1 MEKLTE
7 KQIQELQKKNE
18 EKKEYLLSYKRYKQR
33 ANRLQEQLE
42 ELRLGKMFPG
52 LMLSD
57 MPSAHS
63 QKDLSDY
70 MIKYD
75 DLLIRITKARK
86 QAVERFSEVQQ
97 QIESMENE
105 NEKTVLTLR
114 YLRGYSWEKVY
125 EKIGYSKQQTHRIHA
140 KALKNFEFL

>member
-18 EKKEYLLSYKRYKQR
+18 EKKEYLLSYKRYKQE
-33 ANRLQEQLE
+33 ANRLQEQLK

-70 MIKYD
+70 MVKYD
-75 DLLIRITKARK
+75 ELLSRILKARK
-86 QAVERFSEVQQ
+86 QSVERFSEVQR

-114 YLRGYSWEKVY
+114 YLRGYKWERISD
-125 EKIGYSKQQTHRIHA
+125 EIGVGWTRIH
-140 KALKNFEFL
+140 KIHSDALKHFII